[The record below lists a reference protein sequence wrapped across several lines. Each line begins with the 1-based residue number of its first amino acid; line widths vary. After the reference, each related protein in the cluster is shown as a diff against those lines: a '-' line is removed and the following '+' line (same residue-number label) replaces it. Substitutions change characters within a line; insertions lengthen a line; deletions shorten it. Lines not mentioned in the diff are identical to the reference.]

1 MGWLSYVVTSK
12 VVNVALAQHGV
23 VLELRL
29 SERRCV
35 ACRTIRLCSE
45 YNFAHRG
52 PDIPAM
58 ITSLAFPE
66 RRVLRVDL

>member
-1 MGWLSYVVTSK
+1 MGWLSYVVTGK

-35 ACRTIRLCSE
+35 ACRTMRLCLG
-45 YNFAHRG
+45 YNLVYQEFQ
-52 PDIPAM
+52 
-58 ITSLAFPE
+58 TYQQL
-66 RRVLRVDL
+66 